1 MPYTDS
7 DATPAELPLLG
18 VWLHDPE
25 DPETTARGFLW
36 GKAQRSDVYDAM
48 GMSAFYVG
56 RSAPVVEFGEF
67 EARSVDASID
77 LAYGETYAEDLSTLR
92 DLAARKVTLWYRD
105 NRGRAYFGWIS
116 AFKTSDQEWG
126 TQVGIT
132 FTEAHHDTT
141 EVAA

>member
-7 DATPAELPLLG
+7 LPATAELPLSG

-25 DPETTARGFLW
+25 DAEATAHGYFF
-36 GKAQRSDVYDAM
+36 GKAQRSDTYDAM
-48 GMSAFYVG
+48 GLSSFYVG

-67 EARSVDASID
+67 EARSVDATLDVAYGPEYATD
-77 LAYGETYAEDLSTLR
+77 LATVRAF
-92 DLAARKVTLWYRD
+92 AAKKTTLWYRD
-105 NRGRAYFGWIS
+105 NRGRALFGWIS
-116 AFKTSDQEWG
+116 SFKTSDQEWG
-126 TQVGIT
+126 TSVAIT